1 VPDAADAH
9 DLRNELLHPLSL
21 PHERDQRGA
30 DHINQEAMCGLR
42 AEQEDK
48 DREKENGS
56 LVFLFVLSNRR
67 SHFAKRGTKTAP
79 APSKEL
85 FLELKPK
92 KRLHC

>member
-1 VPDAADAH
+1 
-9 DLRNELLHPLSL
+9 LSL

-48 DREKENGS
+48 DREKEKGS
-56 LVFLFVLSNRR
+56 LVILFVFSKRR
-67 SHFAKRGTKTAP
+67 RRFGKRGTKTAL
-79 APSKEL
+79 ALSKEL

-92 KRLHC
+92 KRLHYRSEALPNKPLV